1 MWGHDRTRS
10 AILLLFT
17 PIYLFLWE
25 PSIKTQCGDQQWKP
39 GQPLLPRAFIL
50 HTIKCSIG
58 GGALPIHSTL
68 NHTQIRLLGNGGDTC
83 ARPLSSKETDR
94 VRQRK
99 LGRGD
104 RSATG
109 SPTDVWTKTLR
120 KSACMSVTSFYSHG
134 LFRPS
139 CLLEE
144 SSWVGG
150 FVWPRS
156 LGGQAFH
163 QLLTQGCQPIHP
175 QNLSMRGRGV
185 LICKCAVLLGFFSV
199 FRELRIPLLWSGL
212 SDKEVGQAVFGE
224 TVDLRSTE
232 RAKGME
238 LDFFICKG
246 AF

>member
-1 MWGHDRTRS
+1 MEAWPAPPSQGFYFTHYQKFHQRWCCAAHSLNSESHPDQIAREWGRHLCT
-10 AILLLFT
+10 AT
-17 PIYLFLWE
+17 VAE
-25 PSIKTQCGDQQWKP
+25 
-39 GQPLLPRAFIL
+39 
-50 HTIKCSIG
+50 
-58 GGALPIHSTL
+58 
-68 NHTQIRLLGNGGDTC
+68 GN
-83 ARPLSSKETDR
+83 R

-120 KSACMSVTSFYSHG
+120 ESACMSITSFYSHG

-175 QNLSMRGRGV
+175 QNLSMRGHGFSSANVLCSLDFSQFLGSWELLYCEVVSQWQGSRASCLPWNRRPAIYWTCKGDGAWLFHLQRGFLKDYFKPV
-185 LICKCAVLLGFFSV
+185 EQISLFLYWAARNAVL
-199 FRELRIPLLWSGL
+199 
-212 SDKEVGQAVFGE
+212 
-224 TVDLRSTE
+224 
-232 RAKGME
+232 
-238 LDFFICKG
+238 
-246 AF
+246 

>member
-1 MWGHDRTRS
+1 MEAWPAPPSQGFYFTHYQKFHQRWCCAAHSLNSESHPDQIAREWGRHLCT
-10 AILLLFT
+10 AT
-17 PIYLFLWE
+17 VAE
-25 PSIKTQCGDQQWKP
+25 
-39 GQPLLPRAFIL
+39 
-50 HTIKCSIG
+50 
-58 GGALPIHSTL
+58 
-68 NHTQIRLLGNGGDTC
+68 GN
-83 ARPLSSKETDR
+83 R

-120 KSACMSVTSFYSHG
+120 ESACMSVTSFYSHG

-156 LGGQAFH
+156 LGGQAFR

-175 QNLSMRGRGV
+175 QNLSMRGHGV

-199 FRELRIPLLWSGL
+199 FRELRTPLLWSGL
-212 SDKEVGQAVFGE
+212 SDKEVGQAVFHE

>member
-1 MWGHDRTRS
+1 MEAWPAPPSQGFYFTHYQKFHQRWCCAAHSLNSESHPDQIAREWGRHLCT
-10 AILLLFT
+10 AT
-17 PIYLFLWE
+17 VAE
-25 PSIKTQCGDQQWKP
+25 
-39 GQPLLPRAFIL
+39 
-50 HTIKCSIG
+50 
-58 GGALPIHSTL
+58 
-68 NHTQIRLLGNGGDTC
+68 GN
-83 ARPLSSKETDR
+83 R

-120 KSACMSVTSFYSHG
+120 KSPCMSVTSFYSHG

-175 QNLSMRGRGV
+175 QNLSMRGHGA

-199 FRELRIPLLWSGL
+199 FRELRTPLLWSGL
-212 SDKEVGQAVFGE
+212 SDREVRQAVFHE